1 MMRAMS
7 LLVLCL
13 MGMRAL
19 VGEEQGPH
27 PLIQAMVQEVS
38 SESLMT
44 EVRNLQAF
52 QTRYDPTPQRDSAA
66 SYILQEFQRWNLM
79 AESDEFAVAIPF
91 FQDIDPLG
99 EETFW
104 IVGSGSAI
112 ASTTDGGSSWRSGS
126 SPVDADFY
134 GVDFVNFETGWVVGR
149 SLAIVRTTDGGT
161 SWMDQSPR
169 GTGDLHDVGFFNEST
184 GIAVGARGAIFR
196 TASAGA
202 VWDRV
207 SGGTTETLWQM
218 KVLDSTKA
226 WAVGANGVIVHTTD
240 AGVTWTTQTSGV
252 SQYLWGVDFWD
263 EKLGWACGDGS
274 TLIRTTDGG
283 GSWNAGTPPPGSGSL
298 RGVSFVDSLRG
309 WVADFNGLIAST
321 TDGGVTW
328 GEAYRSPVRLPL
340 LRCVKAAD
348 GAHLMA
354 AGLSSAITSSD
365 SGRTWTSRIEVLPPA
380 LLRTTRNVV
389 ATIPGLVTPERECL
403 VVGHYDS
410 ISDDPWVRAPGADD
424 NASGTSAVMELA
436 RICRNH
442 EFESTIRFVALAAE
456 EGSGAGSD
464 HDAAAAKSLGKEI
477 TGVVNGDMI
486 GYQATED
493 STRIVL
499 SSYPELNALV
509 DSAALYN
516 QRYDIGATVVLA
528 ADPYGA
534 SDHVSYT
541 LAGYEAILVI
551 EASVDEI
558 FSGFNPYWHTQ
569 SDTWDKLHPG
579 LFKRR
584 AQLMLATI
592 AELAGPVRQIT
603 GVSDLTSTG
612 IPRGYL
618 LTQNY
623 PNPFNPA
630 TTIEFALPRADF
642 VTLTVHNILGEELA
656 RLAGGEHTAGRFK
669 AIWDAG
675 GFPSGVYFYRLNA
688 GDHVETKRM
697 ILLR

>member
-1 MMRAMS
+1 MRALS

-13 MGMRAL
+13 LGMRAL
-19 VGEEQGPH
+19 AGEEQGPH

-38 SESLMT
+38 SETLMA
-44 EVRNLQAF
+44 EVQNLQAF
-52 QTRYDPTPQRDSAA
+52 QTRYDPSPQRDSAA
-66 SYILQEFQRWNLM
+66 SYILREFQRWNLM
-79 AESDEFAVAIPF
+79 AESDEFPVAIPS
-91 FQDIDPLG
+91 FQDVDAVG
-99 EETFW
+99 EQTFW

-112 ASTTDGGSSWRSGS
+112 ASTSDCGTTWRSGS
-126 SPVDADFY
+126 SPVASDFY
-134 GVDFVNFETGWVVGR
+134 GVDFVNSDTGWVVGR
-149 SLAIVRTTDGGT
+149 GLAILRTTDAGA
-161 SWMDQSPR
+161 SWSDQSPR
-169 GTGDLHDVGFFNEST
+169 GTGDLHDVGFFTEFT
-184 GIAVGARGAIFR
+184 GVAVGARGAVCR
-196 TASAGA
+196 TTTAGA
-202 VWDRV
+202 AWDRV
-207 SGGTTETLWQM
+207 SGGTSETLWQVT
-218 KVLDSTKA
+218 VLDSTKA
-226 WAVGANGVIVHTTD
+226 WAVGANGVIVHTDD
-240 AGVTWTTQTSGV
+240 AGLTWTPQASGV
-252 SQYLWGVDFWD
+252 TYFLWGVDFT
-263 EKLGWACGDGS
+263 EENFGWACGDGA
-274 TLIRTTDGG
+274 TLLRTTDGG
-283 GSWNAGTPPPGSGSL
+283 ASWHAATPPPGSDRL
-298 RGVSFVDSLRG
+298 RGVSFLDSLRG
-309 WVADFNGLIAST
+309 WVADFSGLIVST
-321 TDGGVTW
+321 TDGGTSW
-328 GEAYRSPVRLPL
+328 AEAYRSPVRHPL
-340 LRCVKAAD
+340 LRSVKAAD
-348 GAHLMA
+348 EAHLMA
-354 AGLSSAITSSD
+354 VGLSAALSSED
-365 SGRTWTSRIEVLPPA
+365 GGATWTSRIAELPPN
-380 LLRTTRNVV
+380 LVRTTRNIV
-389 ATIPGLVTPERECL
+389 ATIPGVVTPEKECL

-436 RICRNH
+436 RICRDYA
-442 EFESTIRFVALAAE
+442 FESTVRFVALAAE

-464 HDAAAAKSLGKEI
+464 HDAGVAKSLGKEI

-569 SDTWDKLHPG
+569 GDTWDKLHPG
-579 LFKRR
+579 LFRRR

-592 AELAGPVRQIT
+592 AELARPMRQIT

-630 TTIEFALPRADF
+630 TTIEFALPRAGF
-642 VTLTVHNILGEELA
+642 VTLTVHNILGEEVA
-656 RLAGGEHTAGRFK
+656 KLAGGEHPAGRFK
-669 AIWDAG
+669 AVWDAG

-688 GDHVETKRM
+688 GDHVEAKSM
-697 ILLR
+697 ILVR